1 MAFMKKM
8 AVNGNWFQFIRE
20 MFIIIVV
27 INVEMPFIFPIQII
41 NKISIDK
48 LSCLWY
54 NISTV
59 KERRSLKM
67 TVLKISILIV
77 GICSILLFGLI
88 FFCRFA
94 PKKKAKIFKLIGKG
108 DYSKGLNIFGILIKY
123 IVIIGIIALALC
135 VLYIFGIG
143 FLAIL

>member
-1 MAFMKKM
+1 
-8 AVNGNWFQFIRE
+8 
-20 MFIIIVV
+20 
-27 INVEMPFIFPIQII
+27 
-41 NKISIDK
+41 
-48 LSCLWY
+48 
-54 NISTV
+54 
-59 KERRSLKM
+59 M
-67 TVLKISILIV
+67 TVLKISILIA

-108 DYSKGLNIFGILIKY
+108 DYFKGLNIFGILIKY

-143 FLAIL
+143 LSAIL